1 MFSSEGLFLVCA
13 LCVIFFSFTVQYREI
28 AVLVAKLL
36 FQCSDPV
43 LVNENCEDIRYFIHI
58 GLLGFYSSNPSLSP
72 NCLKWVLTTSHS
84 FWNALGEKPMPEKM
98 QTKQYDA
105 LKISNRQVGL
115 LLIT

>member
-58 GLLGFYSSNPSLSP
+58 GLHIFTWFLF
-72 NCLKWVLTTSHS
+72 LKS
-84 FWNALGEKPMPEKM
+84 FSVAKLLE
-98 QTKQYDA
+98 
-105 LKISNRQVGL
+105 VGVNNFS
-115 LLIT
+115 